1 MCASLVINRVAQSII
16 SVRMLVSLLL
26 TPYILVR
33 AGLIVSTSN
42 CSYCLLMS
50 SASSLL
56 TLAALDRLLSVWL
69 GG

>member
-1 MCASLVINRVAQSII
+1 MYVSLTINRVAQSVI

-26 TPYILVR
+26 TLYILVR
-33 AGLIVSTSN
+33 VGFIVLTSN

-56 TLAALDRLLSVWL
+56 TLAALGRLPSV
-69 GG
+69 